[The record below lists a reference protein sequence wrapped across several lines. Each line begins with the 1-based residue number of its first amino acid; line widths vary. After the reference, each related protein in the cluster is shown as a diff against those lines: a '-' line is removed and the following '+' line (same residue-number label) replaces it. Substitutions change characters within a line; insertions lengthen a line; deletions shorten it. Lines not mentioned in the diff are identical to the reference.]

1 MRETTKSQKVILL
14 GSLMFAMCATSAVA
28 DDITKTETT
37 VADTWVRSDKE
48 ANNSTANAVELQT
61 VDNTKWFYG
70 LFGFSLPGSN
80 YTITSAQLCLT
91 TERVKGDA
99 GIIVY
104 GYDNDFA
111 ENTTYNKEKS
121 HITTALNQ
129 QITTSNTAYGVK
141 GKTPGY
147 DKIDVKYKDL
157 SSWQTTIDLTN
168 YANSW
173 GSTRMNIMIVKSK
186 SEIQSTKFYTKEA
199 KDVTVSLSDGT
210 TTTWAV
216 ADLKP
221 QLTLVYTLA
230 SHTLTVTD
238 AGAATLVL
246 PYEATIPEGVKTYTL
261 TYTSGDAATA
271 TELSGTIP
279 ANTPVLIN
287 AEAGDYTFNATE
299 TQTTKAASPVSGAL
313 TGVWAETTIPEGS
326 YVLQNQD
333 GTVAFYKVSSSD
345 IKCPANC
352 AYLTASASAKA
363 LSISYGG
370 STTGISNVAVNK
382 ADGEVYNLQGVR
394 MKGSLKKGLYIQ
406 NGKKFVVK

>member
-1 MRETTKSQKVILL
+1 MLL
-14 GSLMFAMCATSAVA
+14 GSLMLAMCATSAVA

-37 VADTWVRSDKE
+37 VADTWVRSDKD
-48 ANNSTANAVELQT
+48 ANNGSTNAVEFWT
-61 VDNTKWFYG
+61 DGTSKWFYG
-70 LFGFSLPGSN
+70 LLGFSLPGSN
-80 YTITSAQLCLT
+80 YTITSAQLRLT

-104 GYDNDFA
+104 GYNNDFA
-111 ENTTYNKEKS
+111 ESTTYSKEKNY
-121 HITTALNQ
+121 IAAALNQ
-129 QITTSNTAYGVK
+129 QITTFNVKYGIK

-147 DKIDVKYKDL
+147 DQIDVKYKDL
-157 SSWQTTIDLTN
+157 ESWQNTIDLTN
-168 YANSW
+168 YANSL
-173 GSTRMNIMIVKSK
+173 GTTRMNIMVGKSK
-186 SEIQSTKFYTKEA
+186 TENQPTKFYTKEA

-210 TTTWAV
+210 TTTWAT
-216 ADLKP
+216 ADLLP

-230 SHTLTVTD
+230 SHALTVTD

-246 PYEATIPEGVKTYTL
+246 PYEATIPEGVKAYTL

-287 AEAGDYTFNATE
+287 AEAGSYTFNATE
-299 TQTTKAASPVSGAL
+299 TQTTKATSPVSGAL
-313 TGVWAETTIPEGS
+313 TGVWAESTVPEGS
-326 YVLQNQD
+326 YVLQNQN

-352 AYLTASASAKA
+352 AYLTTSASAKA
-363 LSISYGG
+363 LSINFGG
-370 STTGISNVAVNK
+370 STTGINSVAANK
-382 ADGEVYNLQGVR
+382 ANGEVYNLQGVR